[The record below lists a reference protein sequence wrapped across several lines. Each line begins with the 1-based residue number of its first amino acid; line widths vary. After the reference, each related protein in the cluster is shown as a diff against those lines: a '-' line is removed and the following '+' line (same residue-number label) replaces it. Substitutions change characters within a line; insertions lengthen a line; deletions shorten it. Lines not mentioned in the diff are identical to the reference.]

1 MVSHYYFPSVLR
13 KSMTTIVTPAAAA
26 CAEETHGGPSDV
38 VVVKAAPKSRT
49 MKTAETPKPSADID
63 DPLFFAKLNLMSK
76 KIAQDARRCRLASLP
91 IV

>member
-1 MVSHYYFPSVLR
+1 
-13 KSMTTIVTPAAAA
+13 MTTSVNPAAAVCAEEKQSSGVA
-26 CAEETHGGPSDV
+26 CAEDMHGGPSNA
-38 VVVKAAPKSRT
+38 VVVKAAPKSRKMT
-49 MKTAETPKPSADID
+49 ETPKPSADID

>member
-1 MVSHYYFPSVLR
+1 
-13 KSMTTIVTPAAAA
+13 MTTIVKPAAAA
-26 CAEETHGGPSDV
+26 CAEETQSPGVACAEDI
-38 VVVKAAPKSRT
+38 VVVKAAPKSSA
-49 MKTAETPKPSADID
+49 MAETPKPSADID

>member
-1 MVSHYYFPSVLR
+1 MR
-13 KSMTTIVTPAAAA
+13 KSMTTIPAAAVCAEEKQSIA
-26 CAEETHGGPSDV
+26 CAEEMHGGPAAA
-38 VVVKAAPKSRT
+38 VVVKAAPKSR
-49 MKTAETPKPSADID
+49 KETPKPSADID